1 KLLTEQLVR
10 HPSDTTLYNLQA
22 RSYATLGKR
31 FEQHQAQAYSYA
43 WQGNLHA
50 AIEQLE
56 LAKQAGG
63 SFYQLSMIE
72 SDLRE
77 LREMAGAH
85 RQ

>member
-1 KLLTEQLVR
+1 MTVMR
-10 HPSDTTLYNLQA
+10 RITL
-22 RSYATLGKR
+22 RSSALRG
-31 FEQHQAQAYSYA
+31 
-43 WQGNLHA
+43 LHA

>member
-1 KLLTEQLVR
+1 MNCRHMTVMRRITLRSSALL
-10 HPSDTTLYNLQA
+10 
-22 RSYATLGKR
+22 G
-31 FEQHQAQAYSYA
+31 
-43 WQGNLHA
+43 LHA